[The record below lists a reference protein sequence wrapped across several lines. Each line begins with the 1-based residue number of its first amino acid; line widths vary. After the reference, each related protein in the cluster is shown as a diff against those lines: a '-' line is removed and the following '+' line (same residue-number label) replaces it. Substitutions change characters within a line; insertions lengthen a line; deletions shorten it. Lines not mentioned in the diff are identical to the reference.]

1 MGQFGSKP
9 ARGGDALRIE
19 SVGIV
24 NFRCLDNVEVAFS
37 DITTFIGPNGAG
49 KSSVLRALDWFFNG
63 GKLDERD
70 VWSGHD
76 GPPRIRVRV
85 TFTDLTEQDREA
97 LGPRYAPPTASTFTA
112 WRTWESGE
120 DKMSG
125 SALAFPP
132 FEAIRSATSAATKKT
147 AYNALRDEQQDLD
160 LPKWTSASNVDGAME
175 DWERDH
181 PDRLSDAESGG
192 THLFGFNGQN
202 KLSGLFDFVLVT
214 ADLRAGEESSDV
226 RGTIIGRILE
236 RTIDRGE
243 VDAEF
248 AKLADEI
255 AEKQAAINA
264 EHLTGQLADLAKKLS
279 AEVESFTRGRS
290 VNLQPVEPELKP
302 QLTKIKVSIQD
313 HLTETDVERQGHGFQ
328 RALLISSLK
337 LLADHGT
344 QDGSNSVICLAIEEP
359 ELFQHPTQARAFS
372 TVLRDLASHP
382 ENNLQVTYATHSP
395 YFVDARYFDQVRR
408 VQRATDGDDAHAK
421 VRIRHATL
429 ESVEARLQGYVKDTV
444 VVARW
449 HLVCNS
455 HLAEAFFANAVVL
468 VEGDSD
474 KAIFDG
480 VAARTTHFAID
491 GISIAAAQGKG
502 HLYIPHAI
510 LSELEIPLV
519 VFDNDSGCEGRM
531 QADGKEAAKIL
542 DTERNLKKG
551 NRDLLRYLGVTEEDY
566 PEGPVAP
573 HVVAIPD
580 TLESVLTTH
589 WPAWDLERQ
598 RIVASGQ
605 GVDGK
610 NYPTYS
616 LAAQT
621 CPQTPTGVLL
631 DVIAAA
637 RNLI

>member
-1 MGQFGSKP
+1 MASDTL
-9 ARGGDALRIE
+9 GDALRIE

-37 DITTFIGPNGAG
+37 EITTFIGPNGAG

-70 VWSGHD
+70 VWSGHV
-76 GPPRIRVRV
+76 GPPRVRVRV
-85 TFTDLTEQDREA
+85 TFTALTEQDRA
-97 LGPRYAPPTASTFTA
+97 VLGPRYAPPTASTFTA

-125 SALAFPP
+125 RARAFPA
-132 FEAIRSATSAATKKT
+132 FEAIRSAPSAAAKKL
-147 AYNALRDEQQDLD
+147 AYNALRDEQHDLD
-160 LPKWTSASNVDGAME
+160 LPKWTSASNADGVMD

-181 PDRLSDAESGG
+181 PDRLADAESGG

-214 ADLRAGEESSDV
+214 ADLRASEESSDV

-236 RTIDRGE
+236 RTIERGE

-255 AEKQAAINA
+255 AAKQAAITA
-264 EHLTGQLADLAKKLS
+264 EHLAGQLTELAKKLS
-279 AEVESFTRGRS
+279 AEVASFTRGRS

-344 QDGSNSVICLAIEEP
+344 QDGSSSVICLAIEEP
-359 ELFQHPTQARAFS
+359 ELFQHPAQARAFS
-372 TVLRDLASHP
+372 TVLRALASHP

-421 VRIRHATL
+421 VRIRHATM
-429 ESVEARLQGYVKDTV
+429 ESVAARLQDYIKDTV
-444 VVARW
+444 VIARW

-468 VEGDSD
+468 VEGEND

-510 LSELEIPLV
+510 LSELAIPVLV
-519 VFDNDSGCEGRM
+519 VFDNDSGCEERM
-531 QADGKEAAKIL
+531 KAAGKNAADIR
-542 DTERNLKKG
+542 DTVRDLKKG
-551 NRDLLRYLGVTEEDY
+551 NRDMLRYLGVMEEDY
-566 PEGPVAP
+566 PEGPVAA

-580 TLESVLTTH
+580 TLESVLTTD
-589 WPAWDLERQ
+589 WPAWDVERQ

-610 NYPTYS
+610 NWPTYS

-621 CPQTPTGVLL
+621 CPQTPRGVLL

-637 RNLI
+637 RGLI